1 METHKCRGEHKR
13 GSPPH
18 HHHHHHFYHLHH
30 YSNHKCTHT
39 PLAIKTNRLGY
50 WRGRLCVYHSFWRK
64 HHHIL
69 LNRLQQQHV
78 FLSVTSNLWNTAAV
92 KPHFFPSQNPVMNV
106 FNISGHSSF
115 FSFLFFYLLSL
126 CLSRPEWQLRSRQ
139 EYIKWVYFI
148 GRSLFPSSVESF
160 AFHSRCFDFF
170 SPLMFVFPHEY
181 CKATECTSFATES
194 ASIRDYC
201 LWL

>member
-1 METHKCRGEHKR
+1 MCITASGENIIT
-13 GSPPH
+13 
-18 HHHHHHFYHLHH
+18 FCWTD
-30 YSNHKCTHT
+30 YSNSM
-39 PLAIKTNRLGY
+39 
-50 WRGRLCVYHSFWRK
+50 SFSQS
-64 HHHIL
+64 HQISGTQQL
-69 LNRLQQQHV
+69 L
-78 FLSVTSNLWNTAAV
+78 S
-92 KPHFFPSQNPVMNV
+92 PIFFPSQNPVMNM

-115 FSFLFFYLLSL
+115 FFFFYLLSPLSL